1 MYSSS
6 GTDLGSIDASED
18 VTNLVGL
25 DQHRIHCQRVSFP
38 PAVETDSDLP
48 TVGSVYDSFNLGNGY
63 ENVYTA
69 IPSAT
74 GGADT
79 VTDTL
84 VTPYGNVN
92 LDSLFGSI
100 DAAAPLQP
108 GDAFTGL
115 SGDSAVAPDA
125 FTIGGFTLDPTLA
138 AGGEGFDP
146 VASTA
151 GSAPLLDI
159 GGASLSDPASCRRR
173 VSTPKASPSTAE
185 PGRAPLTSGPL
196 PPARM

>member
-1 MYSSS
+1 MLSPDFEVYSSS
-6 GTDLGSIDASED
+6 GTDLGSIDAGET
-18 VTNLVGL
+18 VTNLAGL
-25 DQHRIHCQRVSFP
+25 TNTEFTVSDVFP
-38 PAVETDSDLP
+38 AGGEADSDLP

-63 ENVYTA
+63 DNIYTA
-69 IPSAT
+69 IPGTT

-115 SGDSAVAPDA
+115 AATAPSLQTPSPSAASPW
-125 FTIGGFTLDPTLA
+125 TRTLA

-146 VASTA
+146 VASARRRGAAA
-151 GSAPLLDI
+151 GH
-159 GGASLSDPASCRRR
+159 RRR
-173 VSTPKASPSTAE
+173 VAQ
-185 PGRAPLTSGPL
+185 
-196 PPARM
+196 